1 VSGTESRGP
10 ESESNLVNM
19 PETPTTEVDVPE
31 PYRKNE
37 GDTSATNTTKAGEKP
52 AAAEKAKGKTA
63 YRDTNAKTIIEL
75 KGVTK
80 TFVRGKEPLT
90 VLDGLTLDVH
100 EGAFEALMG
109 PSGSGKSTLL
119 NLIAGLDRPTSGM
132 AKVAGNDLSTMSD
145 GDLARFRSRHIGFIF
160 QAYNLMPV
168 LTALENVE
176 LPLLLTKLSSADRR
190 KRAQTALRAVGLED
204 RMGHY
209 PRQLSGGQEQRVA
222 IARAIVN
229 DPTIIVADEPT
240 GDLDRKSADD
250 ILTLLT
256 KLNEE
261 FKKTI
266 LMVTHDPA
274 AAERATAT
282 RHLNK
287 GKLE

>member
-1 VSGTESRGP
+1 VSQPQSDSQSALASAP
-10 ESESNLVNM
+10 ELK
-19 PETPTTEVDVPE
+19 TAEVDVPE
-31 PYRKNE
+31 QYRKSAAP
-37 GDTSATNTTKAGEKP
+37 TS
-52 AAAEKAKGKTA
+52 
-63 YRDTNAKTIIEL
+63 AKTIIEL
-75 KGVTK
+75 RGVTK

-119 NLIAGLDRPTSGM
+119 NLIAGLDRPTSGS
-132 AKVAGNDLSTMSD
+132 AKIAGNDLSTMSD

-168 LTALENVE
+168 LTAIENVE

-240 GDLDRKSADD
+240 GDLDRKAADD

-256 KLNEE
+256 KLNQE

>member
-1 VSGTESRGP
+1 VSDTET
-10 ESESNLVNM
+10 ETKEKDSETAQV
-19 PETPTTEVDVPE
+19 VVPE
-31 PYRKNE
+31 QYRKSN
-37 GDTSATNTTKAGEKP
+37 AP
-52 AAAEKAKGKTA
+52 PKGKTL
-63 YRDTNAKTIIEL
+63 IEM
-75 KGVTK
+75 KDVTK

-90 VLDGLTLDVH
+90 VLDGLNLEIP

-119 NLIAGLDRPTSGM
+119 NLIAGLDRPSKGT
-132 AKVAGNDLSTMSD
+132 AIVAGSNLTNMSD
-145 GDLARFRSRHIGFIF
+145 SELAKFRARHIGFIF
-160 QAYNLMPV
+160 QSYNLMPV

-176 LPLLLTKLSSADRR
+176 LPLLLTKLSGADRR
-190 KRAQTALRAVGLED
+190 KRAQTALRVVGLED

-222 IARAIVN
+222 IARAIVH
-229 DPTIIVADEPT
+229 DPTILVCDEPT

-256 KLNEE
+256 KLNVE

-274 AAERATAT
+274 AAERATIT

-287 GKLE
+287 GRLD

>member
-1 VSGTESRGP
+1 ME
-10 ESESNLVNM
+10 NA
-19 PETPTTEVDVPE
+19 PETKTTEVEVPAQ
-31 PYRKNE
+31 YRK
-37 GDTSATNTTKAGEKP
+37 SAAP
-52 AAAEKAKGKTA
+52 
-63 YRDTNAKTIIEL
+63 TNAKVIIEM
-75 KGVTK
+75 KNVTK

-119 NLIAGLDRPTSGM
+119 NLIAGLDKPTSGS
-132 AKVAGNDLSTMSD
+132 AKIAGNDLGSMSD

-160 QAYNLMPV
+160 QSYNLLPV

-176 LPLLLTKLSSADRR
+176 LPLLLAKIPAAGRR
-190 KRAQTALRAVGLED
+190 TRAQTALRAVGLED
-204 RMGHY
+204 RMSHY

-229 DPTIIVADEPT
+229 DPSIIVADEPT
-240 GDLDRKSADD
+240 GDLDRKAADD

-256 KLNEE
+256 KLNTE
-261 FKKTI
+261 FNKTI

>member
-1 VSGTESRGP
+1 V
-10 ESESNLVNM
+10 SESDTL
-19 PETPTTEVDVPE
+19 EKESAE
-31 PYRKNE
+31 QYRKS
-37 GDTSATNTTKAGEKP
+37 SAP
-52 AAAEKAKGKTA
+52 AKGKTL
-63 YRDTNAKTIIEL
+63 IEM
-75 KGVTK
+75 KNVSK
-80 TFVRGKEPLT
+80 TFERGKELLT
-90 VLDGLTLDVH
+90 VLDGLNLDIP

-119 NLIAGLDRPTSGM
+119 NLIAGLDRPSKGT
-132 AKVAGNDLSTMSD
+132 ALVAGSDLTNMSD
-145 GDLARFRSRHIGFIF
+145 GELAKFRARHIGFIF
-160 QAYNLMPV
+160 QSYNLMPV

-176 LPLLLTKLSSADRR
+176 LPLLLTKLSGADRK
-190 KRAQTALRAVGLED
+190 KRAETALRVVGLDD

-229 DPTIIVADEPT
+229 DPTILVCDEPT

-256 KLNEE
+256 KLNVE

-274 AAERATAT
+274 AAERATIT

>member
-1 VSGTESRGP
+1 MSGTRAP
-10 ESESNLVNM
+10 DSESNLSNA
-19 PETPTTEVDVPE
+19 PEMQTTEVEVPE
-31 PYRKNE
+31 QYRN
-37 GDTSATNTTKAGEKP
+37 AKASEQAG
-52 AAAEKAKGKTA
+52 EKAKGKTA

-119 NLIAGLDRPTSGM
+119 NLIAGLDRPTSGV

-176 LPLLLTKLSSADRR
+176 LPLLLTKLSSGDRR

-240 GDLDRKSADD
+240 GDLDRKAADD
-250 ILTLLT
+250 ILSLLT

>member
-1 VSGTESRGP
+1 VSGTRAP
-10 ESESNLVNM
+10 DSESNLSNA
-19 PETPTTEVDVPE
+19 PEMPTTEVEVPE
-31 PYRKNE
+31 QYRN
-37 GDTSATNTTKAGEKP
+37 AKASEQV
-52 AAAEKAKGKTA
+52 AEKAKGKTA

-119 NLIAGLDRPTSGM
+119 NLIAGLDRPTSGV

-176 LPLLLTKLSSADRR
+176 LPLLLTKLSSGDRR

-240 GDLDRKSADD
+240 GDLDRKAADD
-250 ILTLLT
+250 ILSLLT